1 MPDEAT
7 VKPGGLSFIRMEYTD
22 HNGIWKPMERHS
34 LSVTVNNG
42 SLVGLGNACPYKKG
56 SFGGNTTETYFGDA
70 LAVVRADG
78 SGDMTVTVTDE
89 KTEYSVTISC
99 MEERK

>member
-1 MPDEAT
+1 
-7 VKPGGLSFIRMEYTD
+7 
-22 HNGIWKPMERHS
+22 MERHS

-78 SGDMTVTVTDE
+78 SGDVTVTVTDE
-89 KTEYSVTISC
+89 KAEYSLQLSC
-99 MEERK
+99 RE